1 MITINLNGEP
11 MSVEEGTTLDG
22 LLEGLMIK
30 QQGMAV
36 EVNREIMPKRLYK
49 ETSLKEGDSVE
60 IVRMAG
66 GG

>member
-1 MITINLNGEP
+1 MIAINLNGEP

-22 LLEGLMIK
+22 LLDGLLIK
-30 QQGMAV
+30 QQGMAA
-36 EVNREIMPKRLYK
+36 EVNREIIPKRLYK
-49 ETSLKEGDSVE
+49 ETPLEEGDSVE

>member
-1 MITINLNGEP
+1 MLNISLNGEKRG
-11 MSVEEGTTLDG
+11 VEEGTTLDG

-30 QQGMAV
+30 RQGMAV
-36 EVNREIMPKRLYK
+36 EVNREIIPKRLYM
-49 ETSLKEGDSVE
+49 ETRLKDGDSVE

>member
-1 MITINLNGEP
+1 MIAINLNGEP

-22 LLEGLMIK
+22 LLEGLMIR
-30 QQGMAV
+30 QQGMAA
-36 EVNREIMPKRLYK
+36 EVNREIIQKRLYK
-49 ETSLKEGDSVE
+49 ETPLEEEDSVE